1 VTLALLAFVAF
12 LGFTVEATAGFGSM
26 VVALTLAAWFL
37 PIDRVLVSLL
47 PVNVLLSGYLTW
59 RYRREVDGRVLTR
72 RVLLWMVPG
81 MLLGMAPA
89 ALVSVW
95 PGLAGGAR
103 AGDVIRGVFAAFVVA
118 LAAAELWR
126 ARQGTAADTRA
137 LPAPVAASA
146 LVGAGVIH
154 GLFACGGPLLVYVV
168 GRELTD
174 KARFR
179 ATLSAVWLLL
189 NGALLVPRVVVGD
202 LDREALTGSGVMVA
216 SLVGGLAL
224 GEWLHHRLPV
234 ARFRIAVFALLLV
247 AGLALLVRSLRGT

>member
-47 PVNVLLSGYLTW
+47 PVNVLLSAYLTL
-59 RYRREVDGRVLTR
+59 RHRQHIDGRVLAR
-72 RVLLWMVPG
+72 HVFAWMVPG

-89 ALVSVW
+89 ALEHVW
-95 PGLAGGAR
+95 PALAGGAR
-103 AGDVIRGVFAAFVVA
+103 AGDLIRGVFAAFVVV
-118 LAAAELWR
+118 LAAVELWR
-126 ARQGTAADTRA
+126 ARAGTATDTRA

-189 NGALLVPRVVVGD
+189 NAALLVPRVVVGD
-202 LDREALTGSGVMVA
+202 LDRDALTGSGVMVA

>member
-1 VTLALLAFVAF
+1 MTLALLGLVA
-12 LGFTVEATAGFGSM
+12 LLAFTVEATAGFGSV

-47 PVNVLLSGYLTW
+47 PVNVLLSGYLTL
-59 RYRREVDGRVLTR
+59 RYRRDVDGRVLAR
-72 RVLLWMVPG
+72 RVFAWMVPG

-89 ALVSVW
+89 ALVGVW
-95 PGLAGGAR
+95 PGLAGGAGT
-103 AGDVIRGVFAAFVVA
+103 GDLIRGVFAAFVVA
-118 LAAAELWR
+118 LAAGELWR
-126 ARQGTAADTRA
+126 ARQGTTADTRA
-137 LPAPVAASA
+137 LPAPVAATA
-146 LVGAGVIH
+146 LVGAGVVH

-189 NGALLVPRVVVGD
+189 NAALLVPRLAEGA
-202 LDREALTGSGVMVA
+202 LDREALTGSGVMLV
-216 SLVGGLAL
+216 SLVGGLAI
-224 GEWLHHRLPV
+224 GERLHHRLPV

-247 AGLALLVRSLRGT
+247 AGLALLARSVRGE